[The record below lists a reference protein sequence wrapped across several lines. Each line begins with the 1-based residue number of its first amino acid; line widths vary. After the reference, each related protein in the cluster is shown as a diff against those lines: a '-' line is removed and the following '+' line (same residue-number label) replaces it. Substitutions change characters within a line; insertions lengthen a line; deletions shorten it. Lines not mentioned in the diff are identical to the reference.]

1 MKPSLLA
8 VLLALSSAAA
18 LADVTVQ
25 DPWVRGTVPAQKT
38 TGAFMTL
45 TSDSDAALVG
55 ASSPLAEVTEIH
67 AMHMEGGVM
76 KMRAVERLELPAG
89 KAVELKPGGYHIML
103 VGLKRQPNKDE
114 AVPIILRIEG
124 KDKSVKSVE
133 VRAQVRALTEA
144 GEHMKH

>member
-1 MKPSLLA
+1 MKPSLLT
-8 VLLALSSAAA
+8 VLVAFFSAAA

-45 TSDSDAALVG
+45 TSDSDAAVIG
-55 ASSPLAEVTEIH
+55 VSSPLAEVTEIH

-76 KMRAVERLELPAG
+76 KMRALERLELPAG

-103 VGLKRQPNKDE
+103 LGLRRQPKKGE
-114 AVPIILRIEG
+114 AVPITLRIEG

-133 VRAQVRALTEA
+133 VKAEVRALTDA
-144 GEHMKH
+144 GQPMKH

>member
-1 MKPSLLA
+1 MKPFLLA
-8 VLLALSSAAA
+8 VLLAFFSAAA

-25 DPWVRGTVPAQKT
+25 DPWVRATVPAQKT

-45 TSDSDAALVG
+45 TSDSDAAVVG

-67 AMHMEGGVM
+67 TMDMAGGVM
-76 KMRAVERLELPAG
+76 KMRAMERLQLPAG

-103 VGLKRQPNKDE
+103 LGLKRQPKVGE
-114 AVPIILRIEG
+114 TVPITLRIEG

-133 VRAQVRALTEA
+133 VKAQVRALTDA
-144 GEHMKH
+144 AQPMKH